1 MNFTIFAIIILS
13 CGLGYIFLRKL
24 DTSLSIWIS
33 LKALKKWKKLSITSL
48 RKSRKQ
54 SGHPQNYQDVN
65 LFAQTFRANSRS
77 DQSKNNNSQQYGRDW
92 HYLQTRDITIK
103 TGQIMKWILEQHKQQ
118 TYRTYV
124 MNLMTEA
131 CGEPLVFFCVTLID
145 LSLRERN
152 AQWLVSNGEKFEIF
166 ANLFQVFSPYDI

>member
-1 MNFTIFAIIILS
+1 
-13 CGLGYIFLRKL
+13 
-24 DTSLSIWIS
+24 
-33 LKALKKWKKLSITSL
+33 
-48 RKSRKQ
+48 
-54 SGHPQNYQDVN
+54 
-65 LFAQTFRANSRS
+65 
-77 DQSKNNNSQQYGRDW
+77 
-92 HYLQTRDITIK
+92 
-103 TGQIMKWILEQHKQQ
+103 MKWILEQHKQQ

-166 ANLFQVFSPYDI
+166 ANLFQVFSPFDI